1 MKPPLDRRTF
11 LRGASSINP
20 PTTSAET
27 PPPSQ
32 GSKLL
37 VVASSNGLRATEKAM
52 ELMRGSADTLDAV
65 IAGVNIVEDDP
76 KDMSVGYGGIPNADG
91 EVELDASVMHGPTR
105 RAGAVG
111 GLKHIKNPS
120 KVAKLVM
127 ERTDHLML
135 VAEGALK
142 FALAHGFK
150 KEELLT
156 EASLAVWL
164 RWKESMSTKD
174 SWGPGLS
181 APDEPPAPQGQ
192 LLKDGITHA
201 ELMALADQIIAN
213 PITGTINCLALNE
226 RGDISG
232 ATTTSGLSFKIPG
245 RVGDSPMI
253 GSGLFVDNEVGAAGS
268 TGRGEENIK
277 IAGAHTIVEMMR
289 RGLSPTDACLEACK
303 RVAASYNNNRAK
315 LRQFNINF
323 YALNKRGEH
332 GAASLWGYNIR
343 RTTGEHRR
351 TTYAVNDGSDN
362 KLHESAYLYESPDR

>member
-1 MKPPLDRRTF
+1 
-11 LRGASSINP
+11 
-20 PTTSAET
+20 
-27 PPPSQ
+27 
-32 GSKLL
+32 
-37 VVASSNGLRATEKAM
+37 M
-52 ELMRGSADTLDAV
+52 ELMRSGADTLDAV
-65 IAGVNIVEDDP
+65 LAGVNIVEDDP

-111 GLKHIKNPS
+111 ALKHIKNPS

-142 FALAHGFK
+142 FALAHGFRQ
-150 KEELLT
+150 EELLT

-164 RWKESMSTKD
+164 RWKESMSTRD
-174 SWGPGLS
+174 SWGPGLA
-181 APDEPPAPQGQ
+181 APDEPPPPQGL
-192 LLKDGITHA
+192 LLKDGMTHA

-253 GSGLFVDNEVGAAGS
+253 GAGLFVDNEVGAAGS

-277 IAGAHTIVEMMR
+277 VAGAHTIVEMMR
-289 RGLSPTDACLEACK
+289 RGLSPADACLEACK
-303 RVAASYNNNRAK
+303 RVAASYNNNLAK
-315 LRQFNINF
+315 LRRFNINF

-332 GAASLWGYNIR
+332 GAASLWGYNVR
-343 RTTGEHRR
+343 RTTGELRR
-351 TTYAVNDGSDN
+351 TTYAVNDGRDN
-362 KLHESAYLYESPDR
+362 KLHESAYLYESPDK